1 MPCSPL
7 SVCHIKPTDAASG
20 GAGVLGEPWVISP
33 FLRLVVG
40 ARSPGAPAA
49 SGGWAGPARG
59 SWRGVPSL
67 GGGFS
72 LLDTCSIF
80 SG

>member
-20 GAGVLGEPWVISP
+20 GAGVLGESWVISP

-49 SGGWAGPARG
+49 SGG
-59 SWRGVPSL
+59 
-67 GGGFS
+67 
-72 LLDTCSIF
+72 
-80 SG
+80 